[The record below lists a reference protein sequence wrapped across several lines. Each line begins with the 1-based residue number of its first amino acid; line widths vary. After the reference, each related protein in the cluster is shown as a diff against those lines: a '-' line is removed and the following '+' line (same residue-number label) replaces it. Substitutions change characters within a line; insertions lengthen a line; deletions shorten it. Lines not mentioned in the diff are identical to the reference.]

1 MLDYINLL
9 WQTLL
14 SFIVLFI
21 LTKMIGYRQIS
32 QLSLFDYINGITIG
46 SIAAEMATELESNPV
61 FPLTAMVLYGIFTI
75 IVSRL
80 TAKSIKAR
88 RFITGE
94 PMILLNNGLIYKK
107 NLVKARM
114 NLNEFLEECR
124 ISGYFSVSDLQT
136 AILESNG
143 KISFIPK
150 ADKKPLTPED
160 MNLSPDQEYLNAN
173 VILDG
178 HIMEK
183 NLRHAGKDRNWLDKK
198 LKGYGV
204 NGPEEVLLA
213 THQAPDDLQV
223 YPQNAGED
231 PSDILD

>member
-160 MNLSPDQEYLNAN
+160 MNLSPEQEYLNAN

-178 HIMEK
+178 HIM
-183 NLRHAGKDRNWLDKK
+183 
-198 LKGYGV
+198 
-204 NGPEEVLLA
+204 
-213 THQAPDDLQV
+213 
-223 YPQNAGED
+223 
-231 PSDILD
+231 

>member
-1 MLDYINLL
+1 MFDYINLV

-21 LTKMIGYRQIS
+21 LAKMIGYRQIS

-46 SIAAEMATELESNPV
+46 SIAAEMATELESNPIY
-61 FPLTAMVLYGIFTI
+61 PLVAMVLYGIFTI
-75 IVSRL
+75 IVSRM

-94 PMILLNNGLIYKK
+94 PVILLNNGLIYKK
-107 NLVKARM
+107 NLTKARM
-114 NLNEFLEECR
+114 NLNEFLEEC
-124 ISGYFSVSDLQT
+124 
-136 AILESNG
+136 
-143 KISFIPK
+143 
-150 ADKKPLTPED
+150 LTPED
-160 MNLSPDQEYLNAN
+160 MNLSPEQEYLNAN
-173 VILDG
+173 MILDG
-178 HIMEK
+178 HVMEK

-204 NGPEEVLLA
+204 GGPEEVLLA